1 MYKPKFY
8 FLSYGTGP
16 SHGFLPYEESNQ
28 KLRNLNAANDRFSLQ
43 GITVFVPHNFTHLII
58 V

>member
-1 MYKPKFY
+1 MYKRKFY
-8 FLSYGTGP
+8 FSSYCTGP
-16 SHGFLPYEESNQ
+16 SHGFLPYEGSNQ
-28 KLRNLNAANDRFSLQ
+28 KIRTLNEANERFSLQ